1 MKAVVMAGGEGS
13 RLRPLTSR
21 RPKPLAPVANKPVM
35 HHIIDLLRRHGITE
49 VIATLHY
56 MADEIETYFGDGS
69 EFGVRMHYV
78 IEDTPLG
85 TAGAVKLAQPYFNDE
100 TLLVISGD
108 ALTDIDLTT
117 MIRRHR
123 ETESTATITLQR
135 VSNPLEFG
143 VVVTDTNGR
152 IERFLEKP
160 SWGEVFSDTINTG
173 IYALEPSIFDLMES
187 GKIYDFSKDIFPQL
201 LHQGQRLHGH
211 VNNDYWTDIGSLE
224 QFAQANLD
232 ALASK
237 VRIEPAG
244 IEISKGVWVAE
255 GARIH
260 PDAEILGPV
269 VIGSNASIESKA
281 TIGPSTTIGDSSIVA
296 SGARVSRSTI
306 FEDCYIGESANVE
319 SATIADRN
327 ILKDRVRIGEAS
339 VIGKGCIIGSGALVG
354 PHLKIWPE
362 KTIASG
368 AIVSMSLIYGS
379 KWPGSLFGSDGVS
392 GLANIEITP
401 EFAIKLGQAIG
412 SSLHAGQ
419 MVVTSRDTH
428 NASRIA
434 NRCIISGL
442 LSVGVD
448 VSDLRSSPGPL
459 SRYAARIEGDG
470 GGVHVRVS
478 PRDSNSL
485 LIEIYD
491 GSGVNIN
498 KTVERKIENLFFR
511 EDFRR
516 TSMDD
521 VGRLSFPPRTLERYS
536 SGFLSALRPQAL
548 KSAGFRVVIDYAF
561 GSAASILPGLLGALG
576 VEMVALNAYPDDS
589 KLRTYLSNRGRHI
602 EQLQN
607 IVQTLDA
614 NLGILIDHDAEAI
627 SLVDDKGRALNDDGV
642 VALVATLV
650 ARRHPKARIAVPI
663 TAPQAIEII
672 AEKYDAQV
680 IRTRS
685 ERRAT
690 VALAQEEG
698 GQLDLAVGGDGGIAF
713 PEFHPSF
720 DGIYAAAKIMELL
733 AADEQ
738 PLSALVDEL
747 PSWFLERRSVACPWE
762 RKGRIMRSLH
772 EEVRGEHVDLIDGIR
787 IRREGGWVLV
797 LPDASDPIVK
807 IVAEGGSREDARRF
821 ADEAVERVE
830 NLIGINA

>member
-35 HHIIDLLRRHGITE
+35 HHIVDLLRRHGITE
-49 VIATLHY
+49 IIATLHY

-69 EFGVRMHYV
+69 DFGVRMNYV

-85 TAGAVKLAQPYFNDE
+85 TAGAVKLAQPYLNDE
-100 TLLVISGD
+100 TFLIISGD
-108 ALTDIDLTT
+108 ALTDLDLTT
-117 MIRRHR
+117 LVRRHR

-135 VSNPLEFG
+135 VENPLEFG
-143 VVVTDTNGR
+143 VVVTDAAGK

-173 IYALEPSIFDLMES
+173 IYVLEPAIFDLMDA
-187 GKIYDFSKDIFPQL
+187 GKIYDFSKDIFPRI
-201 LHQGQRLHGH
+201 LHEGRHIHGH
-211 VNNDYWTDIGSLE
+211 ITTDYWTDIGNLE

-232 ALASK
+232 ALAGK
-237 VRIEPAG
+237 VKIEMAG
-244 IEISKGVWVAE
+244 QETSKGVWIAE
-255 GARIH
+255 GARVH
-260 PDAEILGPV
+260 PDATIVGPV
-269 VIGSNASIESKA
+269 VIGCNASIEAGA
-281 TIGPSTTIGDSSIVA
+281 TVGPSTTIGDSSIVA
-296 SGARVSRSTI
+296 SEARVRRSVI
-306 FEDCYIGESANVE
+306 FEDCYIGEGANIE

-327 ILKDRVRIGEAS
+327 IIKDRVRVGEAT
-339 VIGKGCIIGSGALVG
+339 VIGKGCTIGGGAFVG

-362 KTIASG
+362 KYIASG

-412 SSLHAGQ
+412 SSLRAGQ

-428 NASRIA
+428 HASRIT

-442 LSVGVD
+442 LSVGMN

-459 SRYAARIEGDG
+459 SRYAARVEGGG

-478 PRDSNSL
+478 PRDPNSI
-485 LIEIYD
+485 LIEVYD
-491 GSGVNIN
+491 QSGVNIS
-498 KTVERKIENLFFR
+498 KAVERKIENLFFR

-521 VGRLSFPPRTLERYS
+521 VGRLSFPARTLESYS
-536 SGFLSALRPQAL
+536 SGFLTALQPQSL
-548 KSAGFRVVIDYAF
+548 KSAGFRVVVDYAY
-561 GSAASILPGLLGALG
+561 GSAASILPGLLGSLG
-576 VEMVALNAYPDDS
+576 VEMIALNAYPDDS
-589 KLRTYLSNRGRHI
+589 KLRTYLANRPRHL

-607 IVQTLDA
+607 IVQTLQA
-614 NLGILIDHDAEAI
+614 NLGILIDPDAETI

-650 ARRHPKARIAVPI
+650 ARWKSKARIAVPI
-663 TAPQAIEII
+663 TAPQAIEAI
-672 AEKYDAQV
+672 AQRYDATI

-690 VALAQEEG
+690 VALAQEER

-720 DGIYAAAKIMELL
+720 DGIYASAKIMELL
-733 AADEQ
+733 AADEL
-738 PLSALVDEL
+738 PLSALINDL
-747 PSWFLERRSVACPWE
+747 PEWFLERRTVACPWE
-762 RKGRIMRSLH
+762 RKGRIMRTLH

-787 IRREGGWVLV
+787 IHREGGWVLV
-797 LPDASDPIVK
+797 LPDASDPVVK
-807 IVAEGGSREDARRF
+807 VFAEGISREDARRF
-821 ADEAVERVE
+821 ADEAVERIE
-830 NLIGINA
+830 ILIGIGN